1 MARHVS
7 RPGVAGTMGVIAG
20 AVVGMLSACGVGAAE
35 APPPAAAAL
44 EIADKSPSVS
54 ISAGKRPVLEYRYAE
69 VPFKP
74 YVKQLFTPA
83 GLNVLL
89 DAPSDH
95 LHHHGVMFAVAA
107 DGVDFWAE
115 TPPNG
120 KQVHKS
126 LELLKPAERG
136 GRPTAGFVEQLEW
149 LAPDGK
155 CKLTEVR
162 TVEALVPAD
171 PNATLLTWRSV
182 LSCPAGAASVKLT
195 GSHYFGLGMRFVR
208 SMDKVAV
215 FRNAEGAPDK
225 TGVLVRGTEYV
236 APSAW
241 CAVGGPVD
249 GKQVT
254 AAMFGHPDCT
264 RFPVHWF
271 TMTDGFA
278 YLAATMNLWKQ
289 ELMIEK
295 DKPLDLWYGVAV
307 WDGPADN
314 ARVEKLRGQ
323 WAKWYAGKD
332 GNK

>member
-1 MARHVS
+1 
-7 RPGVAGTMGVIAG
+7 
-20 AVVGMLSACGVGAAE
+20 MLSACGAGAAE
-35 APPPAAAAL
+35 SPAAAATAL
-44 EIADKSPSVS
+44 EFTDKSPSVL
-54 ISAGKRPVLEYRYAE
+54 ISAGKRQVLEYRYAE

-83 GLNVLL
+83 GVNVLL
-89 DAPSDH
+89 DAPGDH
-95 LHHHGVMFAVAA
+95 LHHHALMFAVAA
-107 DGVDFWAE
+107 DGVDFWSE

-136 GRPTAGFVEQLEW
+136 GRPTAGFVERLEW
-149 LAPDGK
+149 IGPDGK
-155 CKLTEVR
+155 CRLIEVR
-162 TVEALVPAD
+162 TIEALVPAD

-182 LSCPAGAASVKLT
+182 LSCPPGVESVKLT

-208 SMDKVAV
+208 SMDKVAA
-215 FRNAEGAPDK
+215 FRNAEGVPDK

-241 CAVGGPVD
+241 CAVEGLVE
-249 GKQVT
+249 GKKVT

-289 ELMIEK
+289 ELTIEK
-295 DKPLDLWYGVAV
+295 GKSLDLWYGVAV

-314 ARVEKLRGQ
+314 ARVEKLRGE
-323 WAKWYAGKD
+323 WVKWYAGKTV
-332 GNK
+332 GP

>member
-7 RPGVAGTMGVIAG
+7 KANVAGATGAIAG
-20 AVVGMLSACGVGAAE
+20 AVVGVLSACGAGAAE
-35 APPPAAAAL
+35 PPTPAAAAL
-44 EIADKSPSVS
+44 ELIDKSPSVS
-54 ISAGKRPVLEYRYAE
+54 VFAGKRLVLEYRYAE

-74 YVKQLFTPA
+74 YVKQLFTP
-83 GLNVLL
+83 GGVNVLL

-95 LHHHGVMFAVAA
+95 LHHHGLMFSVAA
-107 DGVDFWAE
+107 GGVDFWSE
-115 TPPNG
+115 TPANG

-126 LELLKPAERG
+126 LELLKPAARG
-136 GRPTAGFVEQLEW
+136 GRPTAGLVEQIEW
-149 LAPDGK
+149 LGPDGK
-155 CKLTEVR
+155 CRLAEVR
-162 TVEALVPAD
+162 TLEVVVPAD
-171 PNATLLTWRSV
+171 PNATLVTWRSR
-182 LSCPAGAASVKLT
+182 LSCPQGAESVKLT
-195 GSHYFGLGMRFVR
+195 GDHYFGLGMRFVR

-215 FRNAEGAPDK
+215 FRNAEGAADK
-225 TGVLVRGTEYV
+225 TGTHVRGSEYV

-241 CAVGGPVD
+241 CAAAGPVD

-289 ELMIEK
+289 PLTVDK
-295 DKPLDLWYGVAV
+295 DKPLELWYGVAV

-323 WAKWYAGKD
+323 WVQLYAAKS
-332 GNK
+332 GNR